1 MMKIK
6 MLEFYHGQLN
16 GSVGWHKDEQHTVNN
31 EAGKELIE
39 RGYAVEVKTRPKA
52 RPVQKATK

>member
-1 MMKIK
+1 MKLK

-16 GSVGWHKDEQHTVNN
+16 GDQNWRQGETHTVKDEV
-31 EAGKELIE
+31 GKQLVE
-39 RGYAVEVKTRPKA
+39 RGYAVEVKTRPKP